1 MRLFGRGSIWRGRV
15 SPTHGTGPTRRA
27 GRRPAAPACG
37 WRSWFNLAKGTPEAA
52 IARGGHRLEVDA
64 ARRPAPRVAPAFD
77 TARWRFL
84 GGAAL
89 TLLVVLSTLSA
100 QNPVGDP
107 AASRTGGNAEAPQ
120 SRFPL
125 RAIDVAG
132 NDYYGADALIKLSGL
147 KIGDMVTPADFQ
159 RGLERISD
167 AGVFD
172 SVEFR
177 FGPLDAG
184 YQVTYTVQELGDL
197 YRFRADGFDVP
208 PEEIQQLLTEKVP
221 LFAEMVP
228 PTGTMV
234 ERIGN
239 ALQEFWKAKGNDSE
253 VAGRLVPTGEDDFEM
268 LFQPESAIETIA
280 FVKFENTGVL
290 SPLDL
295 QRSFNQVAMGVPYSE
310 TRLKE
315 LLHYNVRPLYED
327 KGRMEVEFCPCPTEP
342 DADTKGVLVTVHI
355 EQGEEYSFGSLEYP
369 RDVPLQTDQ
378 MVSMLKVKEGEPAS
392 MGKVRAGLVAI
403 EDAFKRNGY
412 MKALARH
419 EQKLNTAQKTVDVEI
434 LVQPGALY
442 TMGELT
448 ITGLDV
454 ITEPAVRKRWGMK
467 TGEPFDAGYPVYF
480 LERIHDMFDNL
491 TKTDSKSTVNEEKK
505 TVNVELIFVGSSEE
519 KKPGEIVGP

>member
-1 MRLFGRGSIWRGRV
+1 MPNR
-15 SPTHGTGPTRRA
+15 
-27 GRRPAAPACG
+27 
-37 WRSWFNLAKGTPEAA
+37 N
-52 IARGGHRLEVDA
+52 
-64 ARRPAPRVAPAFD
+64 
-77 TARWRFL
+77 L
-84 GGAAL
+84 GGSATAAKRYFWHTDDAMRFPAWAAL
-89 TLLVVLSTLSA
+89 ILVAALPPLAA

-107 AASRTGGNAEAPQ
+107 AAGRQVVAETSQ
-120 SRFPL
+120 TRFPL
-125 RAIDVAG
+125 RAIEVVG
-132 NDYYGADALIKLSGL
+132 NDYYGVEAIIKLSGL
-147 KIGDMVTPADFQ
+147 KIGDMVTAADFQ

-177 FGPLDAG
+177 FGPLDNG
-184 YQVTYTVQELGDL
+184 YKVTYTVQELGDL

-208 PEEIQQLLTEKVP
+208 PEEIYQLLQEKVP
-221 LFAEMVP
+221 LFGEKVP
-228 PTGTMV
+228 PTGTMA

-253 VAGRLVPTGEDDFEM
+253 VLGRLVPTGEDEFEM

-280 FVKFENTGVL
+280 FVKFENSGVL

-315 LLHYNVRPLYED
+315 LLHYNVRPLYEE

-342 DADTKGVLVTVHI
+342 DPETKGVLVTVHV
-355 EQGEEYSFGSLEYP
+355 EQGEEYSFGSLRFP
-369 RDVPLQTDQ
+369 QNVPLQPDQ
-378 MVSMLKVKEGEPAS
+378 IASMLKVKEGEPAN
-392 MGKVRAGLVAI
+392 MGKVREGLSAI

-419 EQKLNTAQKTVDVEI
+419 EQRLNTEQKTVDVEV
-434 LVQPGALY
+434 LVQPGVQYA
-442 TMGELT
+442 MGNLT

-454 ITEPAVRKRWGMK
+454 VTEPAVRKRWGMK
-467 TGEPFDAGYPVYF
+467 IGEAFDGGYPTYF

-491 TKTDSKSTVNEEKK
+491 TKTDSKIKVNEEKK
-505 TVNVELIFVGSSEE
+505 TVDVELVFVGSGE
-519 KKPGEIVGP
+519 KKPAEIQRP